1 MSADEGNPRHDSARR
16 GATALFIRRPVLAIV
31 MNLLIIIAGLAA
43 LTSVEIRELPDVDR
57 PVVTV
62 RTTYE
67 GATPESIDA
76 KVTKILESAVAR
88 VQGVN
93 SITSS
98 SRYGSSRITVEF
110 SPTTNLNVAVGDVR
124 DAVAGVARRLPE
136 KAEAPVVVKADDDAS
151 PVIRLAVSSSRLDVG
166 PLTRLVQDRV
176 LDRLA
181 AVDGVA
187 DVSAYGMR
195 ARVIRVAVNQVTLAS
210 RGLTMQ
216 DVITALEKASLD
228 APSGTLESRRQS
240 LLVRTESP
248 VLTAAE
254 IGALFVNDKTRIR
267 DVARV
272 RLVTA
277 TPTSATRVDGR
288 TAIGIGIVRQAQSNT
303 LSISRGVAAVVA
315 DLNRELPQGTKIAV
329 TSDDAVFIQG
339 AVDEV
344 VSTLFLATAIVVLV
358 IFLFLRSFRSTL
370 IPAITIPVSILGT
383 IAGIWI
389 AGFSVNILT
398 LLALV
403 LATGIVVD
411 DAIVVLE
418 NIQRHRRMGAAGR
431 AAAVLGTREIFFAVI
446 STTVTLAAVF
456 IPISFLPGTA
466 GGLFAEFGFV
476 LAFAVSISSFVAL
489 SLGPVLAARFY
500 RGVPGRAAGNNAD
513 TQPAKSAGLWDRFG
527 AWSANFYAASLG
539 VCLRFRFVVLIA
551 AGVFAVGAYLV
562 YITLPQEL
570 TPPEDRGVMLIIAQ
584 APQGVN
590 LDYMTTQVAKAEAI
604 LADYVKSG
612 EVRNV
617 LALVGRGSANRA
629 FIIVPLAPWSERKRS
644 QQEIQTELRRRMAT
658 IPGVR
663 MVMRSPNSLGIR
675 GAGTGLNFA
684 VVGSDYD
691 KMAVEAEKLVAAL
704 KTVPGFTDVRFNY
717 DTTQPQM
724 TVTIDRVAAKK
735 LGIPIASVTT
745 LIRSMVDEL
754 TATQIFVGDEIID
767 IKVTG
772 GARPVNDP
780 SDVENLF
787 IRTSAGTVVP
797 LSSIVTVKEVA
808 VAPSLGR
815 ESQRRAVPI
824 RASLAEGYP
833 LSQAVADMRAAAAK
847 TLPEGM
853 GTILLGEAGT
863 LEEGTRGALI
873 VFGFAVLIVFLVLAA
888 QFESVI
894 SASIIM
900 ITVPFGLAAAIYAV
914 LLTAGSV
921 NYYSQI
927 GLVLLVGIM
936 AKNGILI
943 VEFANQLR
951 DRGES
956 VEDAIRNAA
965 RIRFRPVM
973 MTMISTVLGGV
984 PLVISSGAGAE
995 AREALGWIVV
1005 GGLGFATLFT
1015 LYLTPVIFSLLAPI
1029 SQVRAQEAQ
1038 ELDAELAAATRA
1050 EAGRIE

>member
-1 MSADEGNPRHDSARR
+1 MSAGEDTARR

-43 LTSVEIRELPDVDR
+43 LTGVEIRELPDVDR

-110 SPTTNLNVAVGDVR
+110 SPKTDLNVAVGDVR

-151 PVIRLAVSSSRLDVG
+151 PVIRLAVSSSTLGVG
-166 PLTRLVQDRV
+166 PLTRLVEDRI

-181 AVDGVA
+181 AIDGVA
-187 DVSAYGMR
+187 DVSAYGLR

-216 DVITALEKASLD
+216 DVITALENASLD

-254 IGALFVNDKTRIR
+254 IGGLFVNDKTRIR

-272 RLVTA
+272 RMVTA

-288 TAIGIGIVRQAQSNT
+288 TAIGLGIVRQAQSNT
-303 LSISRGVAAVVA
+303 LTISRGVAAVVA
-315 DLNRELPQGTKIAV
+315 NLNRELPQGTKIAI

-344 VSTLFLATAIVVLV
+344 ITTLFLATAIVVLV

-466 GGLFAEFGFV
+466 GGLFSEFGFV
-476 LAFAVSISSFVAL
+476 LAFAVAISSFVAL

-500 RGVPGRAAGNNAD
+500 RGALGHGAGEVANA
-513 TQPAKSAGLWDRFG
+513 QSAKPVGLWDRFG
-527 AWSANFYAASLG
+527 DRASGFYAASLAM
-539 VCLRFRFVVLIA
+539 CLRFRFVVLIV

-562 YITLPQEL
+562 YLALPQEL

-684 VVGSDYD
+684 VVGSHYD
-691 KMAVEAEKLVAAL
+691 KMAVQAEKLVAAL
-704 KTVPGFTDVRFNY
+704 KSVPGFTDVRFNY

-787 IRTSAGTVVP
+787 IRTGDGTVVP
-797 LSSIVTVKEVA
+797 LSSIVSVKEVA

-815 ESQRRAVPI
+815 EGQRRAVPI
-824 RASLAEGYP
+824 RASLAEGFP
-833 LSQAVADMRAAAAK
+833 LSQAVAEMRAA
-847 TLPEGM
+847 
-853 GTILLGEAGT
+853 
-863 LEEGTRGALI
+863 
-873 VFGFAVLIVFLVLAA
+873 
-888 QFESVI
+888 
-894 SASIIM
+894 
-900 ITVPFGLAAAIYAV
+900 
-914 LLTAGSV
+914 
-921 NYYSQI
+921 
-927 GLVLLVGIM
+927 
-936 AKNGILI
+936 
-943 VEFANQLR
+943 
-951 DRGES
+951 
-956 VEDAIRNAA
+956 
-965 RIRFRPVM
+965 
-973 MTMISTVLGGV
+973 
-984 PLVISSGAGAE
+984 
-995 AREALGWIVV
+995 
-1005 GGLGFATLFT
+1005 
-1015 LYLTPVIFSLLAPI
+1015 
-1029 SQVRAQEAQ
+1029 
-1038 ELDAELAAATRA
+1038 
-1050 EAGRIE
+1050 

>member
-1 MSADEGNPRHDSARR
+1 VVSTREEIERADSARR

-93 SITSS
+93 SITSR

-110 SPTTNLNVAVGDVR
+110 SPSTDLNVAVGDVR

-151 PVIRLAVSSSRLDVG
+151 PVIRLAVSSSTLGVG
-166 PLTRLVQDRV
+166 PLTRLVEDRI

-187 DVSAYGMR
+187 DVSAYGLR

-216 DVITALEKASLD
+216 DVITALENASLD

-254 IGALFVNDKTRIR
+254 IGGLFVNDKTRIR

-272 RLVTA
+272 RLRTA

-288 TAIGIGIVRQAQSNT
+288 TAIGIGIIRQAQSNT
-303 LSISRGVAAVVA
+303 LTISGGVAAVVA
-315 DLNRELPQGTKIAV
+315 DLNRELPEGTKIAV

-344 VSTLFLATAIVVLV
+344 VTTLFLATAIVVLV

-466 GGLFAEFGFV
+466 GGLFSEFGFV
-476 LAFAVSISSFVAL
+476 LAFAVGISSFVAL

-500 RGVPGRAAGNNAD
+500 RDVPGRAAGQNA
-513 TQPAKSAGLWDRFG
+513 QPAKPMGVWDRFG
-527 AWSANFYAASLG
+527 DRAAGFYAASLA
-539 VCLRFRFVVLIA
+539 VCLRFRFVVLIVT
-551 AGVFAVGAYLV
+551 GVFAVGAYLV
-562 YITLPQEL
+562 YLALPQEL

-617 LALVGRGSANRA
+617 LALVGRGSTNRA
-629 FIIVPLAPWSERKRS
+629 FIIVPLAPWSERKRT

-704 KTVPGFTDVRFNY
+704 KSVQGFTDVRFNY

-787 IRTSAGTVVP
+787 IRTGDGTVVP
-797 LSSIVTVKEVA
+797 LSSIVSVKEVA

-815 ESQRRAVPI
+815 EGQRRAVPI

-894 SASIIM
+894 SATIIM

-956 VEDAIRNAA
+956 VQDAIRDAA

-1029 SQVRAQEAQ
+1029 AQVRAQEAQ
-1038 ELDAELAAATRA
+1038 ELDAELTAAVKA

>member
-1 MSADEGNPRHDSARR
+1 MSASETSETSERR
-16 GATALFIRRPVLAIV
+16 GATALFIRRPVLAFV

-43 LTSVEIRELPDVDR
+43 LSSVEIRELPDVDR

-93 SITSS
+93 SITSR

-110 SPTTNLNVAVGDVR
+110 SPKTNLNVAVGDVR

-151 PVIRLAVSSSRLDVG
+151 PIIRLAVSSQTLAVG
-166 PLTRLVQDRV
+166 PLTRLVEDRI

-187 DVSAYGMR
+187 DVSAYGLQ

-216 DVITALEKASLD
+216 DVITALANASLD
-228 APSGTLESRRQS
+228 APSGTLESRQQS
-240 LLVRTESP
+240 LLVRSESP
-248 VLTAAE
+248 VLTAAD
-254 IGALFVNDKTRIR
+254 IGALFVNDKTRLR

-272 RLVTA
+272 RLRTA

-288 TAIGIGIVRQAQSNT
+288 TAIGIGIIRQAQSNT
-303 LSISRGVAAVVA
+303 LTISRGVTAAVA
-315 DLNRELPQGTKIAV
+315 ELQRELPAGTRIAI

-344 VSTLFLATAIVVLV
+344 ITTLFLATAIVVLV
-358 IFLFLRSFRSTL
+358 IFLFLRSFRSTM

-431 AAAVLGTREIFFAVI
+431 AAAVLGTREIVFAVI

-466 GGLFAEFGFV
+466 GGLFSEFGFV
-476 LAFAVSISSFVAL
+476 LAFAVAISSFVAL

-500 RGVPGRAAGNNAD
+500 RGVPGQEAGNDAGAGP
-513 TQPAKSAGLWDRFG
+513 QKPAGFWDRLG
-527 AWSANFYAASLG
+527 ERTAGFYAASLA
-539 VCLRFRFVVLIA
+539 VCLRFRLVVLA
-551 AGVFAVGAYLV
+551 VAGVFAVGAYLV
-562 YITLPQEL
+562 YLALPQEL
-570 TPPEDRGVMLIIAQ
+570 TPSEDRGVMLIVAQ

-590 LDYMTTQVAKAEAI
+590 LDYMTTQVAKAERI

-617 LALVGRGSANRA
+617 LSLVGRGGANRA
-629 FIIVPLAPWSERKRS
+629 FIIVPLADWSKRKRS
-644 QQEIQTELRRRMAT
+644 QQTIQAELRRRMAT

-691 KMAVEAEKLVAAL
+691 KMAAEAEKLVAAL
-704 KTVPGFTDVRFNY
+704 QIVPGFTDVRFNY

-724 TVTIDRVAAKK
+724 TVTIDRVAARK

-754 TATQIFVGDEIID
+754 TAAQLFVGDEIID
-767 IKVTG
+767 ITVTG

-787 IRTSAGTVVP
+787 VKAGDGTIVP

-815 ESQRRAVPI
+815 EGQRRAVPI
-824 RASLAEGYP
+824 RASLAEDFP
-833 LSQAVADMRAAAAK
+833 LSRAVAEMRAAAAK
-847 TLPEGM
+847 TLPDGM

-873 VFGFAVLIVFLVLAA
+873 VFGFAILIVFLVLAA
-888 QFESVI
+888 QFESLI
-894 SASIIM
+894 SAAIIM

-914 LLTAGSV
+914 LLTGGSV

-956 VEDAIRNAA
+956 VEEAIRNAA

-984 PLVISSGAGAE
+984 PLVVSSGAGAE

-1015 LYLTPVIFSLLAPI
+1015 LYLTPVMFSLLAPMAR
-1029 SQVRAQEAQ
+1029 VRAQEAE
-1038 ELDAELAAATRA
+1038 ELDAELIAAAKA
-1050 EAGRIE
+1050 EVGRIE

>member
-1 MSADEGNPRHDSARR
+1 MSAGEDTARR

-43 LTSVEIRELPDVDR
+43 LTGVEIRELPDVDR

-110 SPTTNLNVAVGDVR
+110 SPKTDLNVAVGDVR

-151 PVIRLAVSSSRLDVG
+151 PVIRLAVSSSTLGVG
-166 PLTRLVQDRV
+166 PLTRLVEDRI

-181 AVDGVA
+181 AIDGVA
-187 DVSAYGMR
+187 DVSAYGLR

-216 DVITALEKASLD
+216 DVITALENASLD

-254 IGALFVNDKTRIR
+254 IGGLFVNDKTRIR

-272 RLVTA
+272 RMVTA

-288 TAIGIGIVRQAQSNT
+288 TAIGLGIVRQAQSNT
-303 LSISRGVAAVVA
+303 LTISRGVAAVVA
-315 DLNRELPQGTKIAV
+315 NLNRELPQGTKIAI

-344 VSTLFLATAIVVLV
+344 ITTLFLATAIVVLV

-466 GGLFAEFGFV
+466 GGLFSEFGFV
-476 LAFAVSISSFVAL
+476 LAFAVAISSFVAL

-500 RGVPGRAAGNNAD
+500 RGALGHGAGEVANA
-513 TQPAKSAGLWDRFG
+513 QSAKPVGLWDRFG
-527 AWSANFYAASLG
+527 DRASGFYAASLAM
-539 VCLRFRFVVLIA
+539 CLRFRFVVLIV

-562 YITLPQEL
+562 YLALPQEL

-684 VVGSDYD
+684 VVGSHYD
-691 KMAVEAEKLVAAL
+691 KMAVQAEKLVAAL
-704 KTVPGFTDVRFNY
+704 KSVPGFTDVRFNY

-787 IRTSAGTVVP
+787 IRTGDGTVVP
-797 LSSIVTVKEVA
+797 LSSIVSVKEVA

-815 ESQRRAVPI
+815 EGQRRAVPI
-824 RASLAEGYP
+824 RASLAEGFP
-833 LSQAVADMRAAAAK
+833 LSQAVAEMRAAAAK

-873 VFGFAVLIVFLVLAA
+873 VFGFAILIVFMVLAA

-984 PLVISSGAGAE
+984 PLVVSSGAGAE

-1038 ELDAELAAATRA
+1038 ELDAELTAAAKA

>member
-1 MSADEGNPRHDSARR
+1 VVSTREEIERADSARR

-93 SITSS
+93 SITSR

-110 SPTTNLNVAVGDVR
+110 SPSTDLNVAVGDVR

-151 PVIRLAVSSSRLDVG
+151 PVIRLAVSSSTLGVG
-166 PLTRLVQDRV
+166 PLTRLVEDRI

-187 DVSAYGMR
+187 DVSAYGLR

-216 DVITALEKASLD
+216 DVITALENASLD

-254 IGALFVNDKTRIR
+254 IGGLFVNDKTRIR

-272 RLVTA
+272 RLRTA

-288 TAIGIGIVRQAQSNT
+288 TAIGIGIIRQAQSNT
-303 LSISRGVAAVVA
+303 LTISGGVAAVVA
-315 DLNRELPQGTKIAV
+315 DLNRELPEGTKIAV

-344 VSTLFLATAIVVLV
+344 VTTLFLATAIVVLV

-466 GGLFAEFGFV
+466 GGLFSEFGFV
-476 LAFAVSISSFVAL
+476 LAFAVGISSFVAL

-500 RGVPGRAAGNNAD
+500 RDVPGRAAGQNA
-513 TQPAKSAGLWDRFG
+513 QPAKPMGVWDRFG
-527 AWSANFYAASLG
+527 DRAAGFYAASLA
-539 VCLRFRFVVLIA
+539 VCLRFRFVVLIVT
-551 AGVFAVGAYLV
+551 GVFAVGAYLV
-562 YITLPQEL
+562 YLALPQEL

-617 LALVGRGSANRA
+617 LALVGRGSTNRA
-629 FIIVPLAPWSERKRS
+629 FIIVPLAPWSERKRT

-704 KTVPGFTDVRFNY
+704 KSVQGFTDVRFNY

-787 IRTSAGTVVP
+787 IRTGDGTVVP
-797 LSSIVTVKEVA
+797 LSSIVSVKEVA

-815 ESQRRAVPI
+815 EGQRRAVPI

-894 SASIIM
+894 SATIIM

-956 VEDAIRNAA
+956 VQDAIRDAA

-1005 GGLGFATLFT
+1005 GGLGFATIFT
-1015 LYLTPVIFSLLAPI
+1015 LYLTPVIFSLLAPV

-1038 ELDAELAAATRA
+1038 ELDAELAAATKA
-1050 EAGRIE
+1050 EAGKIE